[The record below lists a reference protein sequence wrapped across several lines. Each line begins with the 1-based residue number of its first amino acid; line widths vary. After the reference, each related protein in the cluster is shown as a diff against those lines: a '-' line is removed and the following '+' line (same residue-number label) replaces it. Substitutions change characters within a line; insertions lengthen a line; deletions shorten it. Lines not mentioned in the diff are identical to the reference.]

1 MSFNN
6 GTSTSLF
13 VSCPATCAAATATQF
28 TTGYETVLQAEC
40 PTGQWMAT
48 YTIEEVCDGPQSLWT
63 PPAIPPGFVVTT
75 VDCPVCPEKSVE
87 ITCPGAQPTGE
98 GIPPPPYTINGNG
111 VTADIVATPVPAAP
125 AQGGPA
131 PAATTLATAI
141 AGGAP
146 AGGAPAGGAP
156 AGGAPAGS
164 APGSA
169 APGSEAGSAPAA
181 GSAPGEAGSA
191 PAAGSAPGS
200 AGSAPEAGAE
210 AGSDVPAVTANS
222 NGTMP
227 TMPVTAGAPSLK
239 RSAIAISGLALA
251 AAPFFLL

>member
-13 VSCPATCAAATATQF
+13 LSCSATGAAATATHF
-28 TTGYETVLQAEC
+28 TTVYETVLQAAC

-48 YTIEEVCDGPQSLWT
+48 YTIEEVCEGPKSLWT

-75 VDCPVCPEKSVE
+75 VDCPVCPETAVE
-87 ITCPGAQPTGE
+87 ITCPGAQPTGDN
-98 GIPPPPYTINGNG
+98 IPPPSYIINGNG
-111 VTADIVATPVPAAP
+111 VTADITAT
-125 AQGGPA
+125 PA
-131 PAATTLATAI
+131 PAASVQDRPHPAATTMATAVAGGAPVGGAPAGGAP

-164 APGSA
+164 APGSMA
-169 APGSEAGSAPAA
+169 PDHMAPGSEGSTHGEAGA
-181 GSAPGEAGSA
+181 APGEAGGDA
-191 PAAGSAPGS
+191 
-200 AGSAPEAGAE
+200 
-210 AGSDVPAVTANS
+210 PAVTAIS

-239 RSAIAISGLALA
+239 RGVIAVSGLALA